1 MLYAEIIK
9 CLAPCGLNCVKCI
22 AFGEGDIKK
31 HSNELKRLLGS
42 FDNYAERFSN
52 FIPVFKNYSAFKEL
66 LNYFT
71 QANCKGC
78 RQGDGKYPNCSVAS
92 CCKQKGIDFCFQCE
106 EFPCEKI
113 NFDPNLKERWIK
125 INNRMKAIGLE
136 AYYEETKESPRYT

>member
-22 AFGEGDIKK
+22 GFDEGDIKK

-106 EFPCEKI
+106 EFPCEKT
-113 NFDPNLKERWIK
+113 NFDPNLKERWTK
-125 INNRMKAIGLE
+125 INNRMKAIGPE
-136 AYYEETKESPRYT
+136 AYYEETKESPRYI